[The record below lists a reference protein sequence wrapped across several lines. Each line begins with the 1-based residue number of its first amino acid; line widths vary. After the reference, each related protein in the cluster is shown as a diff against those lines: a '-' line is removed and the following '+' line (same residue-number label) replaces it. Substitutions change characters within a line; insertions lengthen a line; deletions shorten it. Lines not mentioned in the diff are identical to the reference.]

1 MQFIEGG
8 IKKDASSDDEDTE
21 DDEHISVL
29 NEANMRGVESLHVVD
44 QVHLS
49 LVLFFVFNK
58 KIYILL
64 MS

>member
-21 DDEHISVL
+21 DVGDTEDDEHTSVL
-29 NEANMRGVESLHVVD
+29 NEANTMGIDSLQVVD

-49 LVLFFVFNK
+49 TFNFTF
-58 KIYILL
+58 
-64 MS
+64 